1 MEKATEDFDSNELV
15 DKVISNVEKSKD
27 QTEHKERNAAEVET
41 VLEENESEEELE
53 GEESNSRDE
62 VDGPKTHGKTEG
74 SPLKLAVG
82 RNLMGRTK
90 ELIKEAKELVGAA
103 EETENKNAFVGSVI
117 CAEDSDDSTFTLH
130 NDVIEGKL
138 GNAGEDHEISDEQCE
153 KEIAAQWSL
162 DTRNQRHTEEKSQLK
177 TQNMTT
183 HNFKFWGTL
192 LH

>member
-74 SPLKLAVG
+74 SLLKLEVG
-82 RNLMGRTK
+82 KNLMRRTK
-90 ELIKEAKELVGAA
+90 EPMKEAKEPVGVT
-103 EETENKNAFVGSVI
+103 EETEN
-117 CAEDSDDSTFTLH
+117 
-130 NDVIEGKL
+130 
-138 GNAGEDHEISDEQCE
+138 
-153 KEIAAQWSL
+153 
-162 DTRNQRHTEEKSQLK
+162 
-177 TQNMTT
+177 
-183 HNFKFWGTL
+183 
-192 LH
+192 